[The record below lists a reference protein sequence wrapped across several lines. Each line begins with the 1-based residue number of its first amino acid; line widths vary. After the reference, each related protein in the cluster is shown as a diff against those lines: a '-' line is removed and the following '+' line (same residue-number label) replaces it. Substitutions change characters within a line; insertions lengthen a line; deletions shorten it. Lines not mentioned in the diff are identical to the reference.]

1 MEARLCTDMYYP
13 RCPVSGTGTSKATR
27 ARPVFCGDAR
37 ALSRISSR
45 RLHCADVLNAAEKHS
60 MFLSVLFGHRHS
72 TCNACYNGRNTLRLE
87 RCNICFQG
95 TILMDGASDGCRQSG
110 IPRCGAP
117 PSQLGN
123 HTNLVPVPEGD
134 AEVFAAEGGN
144 TNHVSVLLMVGK

>member
-1 MEARLCTDMYYP
+1 MYYP

-87 RCNICFQG
+87 RGNICFQG
-95 TILMDGASDGCRQSG
+95 TILMDGASDCCVDRVVFPGVELRFPSWAIIQIWFLCRMAMHMS
-110 IPRCGAP
+110 
-117 PSQLGN
+117 
-123 HTNLVPVPEGD
+123 
-134 AEVFAAEGGN
+134 
-144 TNHVSVLLMVGK
+144 LLLKVEIQIMYRSC

>member
-1 MEARLCTDMYYP
+1 MYYP

-72 TCNACYNGRNTLRLE
+72 TCNACYNGRNTLSLE
-87 RCNICFQG
+87 RGNICFQG
-95 TILMDGASDGCRQSG
+95 TILMDGASDGCVDRVVFPG
-110 IPRCGAP
+110 VELRL
-117 PSQLGN
+117 PSWAITQIWFLCRRAM
-123 HTNLVPVPEGD
+123 PK
-134 AEVFAAEGGN
+134 A
-144 TNHVSVLLMVGK
+144 LLLKVEIQIKYRSC